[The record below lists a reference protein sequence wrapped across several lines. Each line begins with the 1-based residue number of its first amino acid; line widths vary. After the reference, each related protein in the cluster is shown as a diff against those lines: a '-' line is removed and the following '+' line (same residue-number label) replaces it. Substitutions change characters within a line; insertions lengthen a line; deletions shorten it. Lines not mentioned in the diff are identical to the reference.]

1 MKKKYHIEITKKA
14 LEAHFSQD
22 ALNTIIKANIRQDC
36 LFYQLGHDHFHFD
49 SSAFSAGFEYI
60 SQQYTEI
67 TENIRSCH
75 YHEARKAL
83 GRILHT
89 WQDFYSHS
97 NYIQLWKEKSAKFS
111 LEEIDHDDRELFGQP
126 NLKSGKNYGVLELF
140 AQIPGISALI
150 RPYIPADSHV
160 KMNLDSPKSGDS
172 FLFAYQAA
180 FKRCVDVRD
189 QLLSYLRIHFCRD
202 KNNAFT
208 GK

>member
-22 ALNTIIKANIRQDC
+22 ALDTIIKANIGQDC

-49 SSAFSAGFEYI
+49 SNAFSPGFEYI
-60 SQQYTEI
+60 SQQYSAI

-83 GRILHT
+83 GRVLHT

-97 NYIQLWKEKSAKFS
+97 NYIKLWKEKTARFS
-111 LEEIDHDDRELFGQP
+111 MEDINHNDRELLDHP
-126 NLKSGKNYGVLELF
+126 DLISGKNYGFLEIL
-140 AQIPGISALI
+140 AQIPGISVLI
-150 RPYIPADSHV
+150 RPFIPADSHAM
-160 KMNLDSPKSGDS
+160 MNLDSPKSGIN
-172 FLFAYQAA
+172 FPFAYKAA
-180 FKRCVDVRD
+180 FQRSLEVWDRLIVD
-189 QLLSYLRIHFCRD
+189 LRSHFCQD
-202 KNNAFT
+202 KINSFT